1 MIREM
6 DAPIKRDQSIPA
18 EFPRHLLA
26 LDYGIKG
33 LRTVPCRVLKGYYL
47 GLVVVGNCEVH
58 THKSIY
64 HRLQSISLVWA
75 LLIYTHTF

>member
-33 LRTVPCRVLKGYYL
+33 LKTVPCGVLKWL
-47 GLVVVGNCEVH
+47 
-58 THKSIY
+58 
-64 HRLQSISLVWA
+64 
-75 LLIYTHTF
+75 LLIFWFGSGRKL